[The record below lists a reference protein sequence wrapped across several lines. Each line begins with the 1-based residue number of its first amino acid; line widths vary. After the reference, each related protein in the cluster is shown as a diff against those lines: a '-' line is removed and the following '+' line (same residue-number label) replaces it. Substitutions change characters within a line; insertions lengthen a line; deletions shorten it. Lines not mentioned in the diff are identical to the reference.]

1 MKAIIKKHTARRLLS
16 LLLTASMLLSIL
28 VALPITVLAADYET
42 FNSGAVYI
50 DSSFDGKNVLI
61 KDGVFSVTVSG
72 AKNVNIIFDGV
83 TMDRRYANDTNGT
96 VTGLSDVSTKLG
108 WTCAQTCPLLITNNS
123 EVTVAFRGTNNFYA
137 GTNRCTVSSASY
149 YTKNQGGGGFAGI
162 QVDSGSQLTIAQ
174 SGGTINAYGA
184 FYVEGDNS
192 ENSSYGYNAP
202 TGATQNELAGG
213 AGIGGGVTGSTT
225 TSASSTYT
233 AGTPGTII
241 INGGNINA
249 YGGHEAAGIGGGL
262 NGAATSSSIII
273 NGGNITA
280 YGGRWATGIGDGDS
294 LQKNW
299 SSKYADKYSIIING
313 GMVFSVGGVNCP
325 GIGATDEISTLKE
338 RKDTSGL
345 EIKINGGTVTAK
357 SGYPDG
363 FNPGGTTGYAGE
375 DAAAAIGAGNG
386 TNMASNSISIAS
398 AASIIASGFGH
409 YSITENGTKNEAPPT
424 VNIDSSGYMFLG
436 RFPKLASSAQRTFEL
451 FEADRFD
458 REIEGLTYQYIKY
471 VTQPEDGSTAEIYYY
486 CPEAP
491 NKEWLRKAG
500 SDGSLENST
509 LVELNSAE
517 ELDAKTEELALA
529 LWVGSDSIKI
539 GEVTAPAFFRSIAIT
554 LPNPQDHGGIYAL
567 RIPTSSIYG
576 YTGTLPDGLEHII
589 ITIDA
594 REQGVL
600 SGELDYPVKFNIKFD
615 SVSDTL
621 TDLDIYRDGQ
631 HTDGSNGLIGDLFS
645 ENSFAYTVYIEHDDT
660 KAYIFA
666 KYTKPAK
673 TSDRITLESVGD
685 SLNLSITQVG
695 GDMIVT
701 GEIDMTGS
709 TEKIIRLKKTDTV
722 DNGTLGS
729 IVYKITIIKKANY
742 ILTLNP
748 LDKVYDGAAVKPN
761 ISSFHSQGGDT
772 ITPDADELANATYTY
787 TYYEIKGTSAPT
799 QLESAPKNAGTYKI
813 SAKINAKTFSAEI
826 RDQDS
831 TFTISQKQLTV
842 SRIENALAY
851 VTSEEYNKSWTTAPH
866 PITDPGKIYLTG
878 VVGSD
883 DVTANAASVSYN
895 DTSIGYKADKITL
908 TGITLSGADNA
919 NYTTATE
926 QNVFGQISYSLN
938 KAIFRKKPG
947 TGSVWDKFYPT
958 DSKVPV
964 NDDTKDYHSP
974 KNGTVFDAHSEYVYA
989 RTENKGDAL
998 SIYAVDI
1005 EFGAMYFTYSRS
1017 TWNPDSFA
1025 YEELKGESR
1034 WSGFDGSNNQILIK
1048 NRSNSEVYYAV
1059 NSKIDFIHSSIGDS
1073 TAGIKADIYPSNSS
1087 AGTAIT
1093 GQTKTVSAAT
1103 PGDDKGTGTEGI
1115 ARCYIILSGVPQLA
1129 DSDHFTVVGSLTV
1142 TISRSTG

>member
-28 VALPITVLAADYET
+28 VALPITVLAADYVT
-42 FNSGAVYI
+42 FGENSGAVYI
-50 DSSFDGKNVLI
+50 DSSFNGKNVLI
-61 KDGVFSVTVSG
+61 KNGVFSVTVSG
-72 AKNVNIIFDGV
+72 AKNVNIIFDDV

-96 VTGLSDVSTKLG
+96 VNGLYYVSTEKLG

-174 SGGTINAYGA
+174 SGGTINTHGA

-294 LQKNW
+294 LQANW

-313 GMVFSVGGVNCP
+313 GTVFSVGGVNCP
-325 GIGATDEISTLKE
+325 GIGATDEISTLT

-345 EIKINGGTVTAK
+345 EIKILGGTVTAK

-363 FNPGGTTGYAGE
+363 FNPGGTTE
-375 DAAAAIGAGNG
+375 HKKDDAAAAIGAGNN

-398 AASIIASGFGH
+398 AASVIASGFGH
-409 YSITENGTKNEAPPT
+409 YSITENGTKNEALPT

-471 VTQPEDGSTAEIYYY
+471 VTQPEDGSAAEIYYY

-567 RIPTSSIYG
+567 RIPTSSIYR
-576 YTGTLPDGLEHII
+576 YTGVLPTGLEHII

-666 KYTKPAK
+666 KYTIPAK
-673 TSDRITLESVGD
+673 TSDKITLESVGD

-695 GDMIVT
+695 GDMVVT
-701 GEIDMTGS
+701 GEVDMTGS

-722 DNGTLGS
+722 DNGALGS

-748 LDKVYDGAAVKPN
+748 LGKVYDGAAVKPS

-787 TYYEIKGTSAPT
+787 TYYEINGTSSST

-813 SAKINAKTFSAEI
+813 SAKINAKTFSAECET
-826 RDQDS
+826 S
-831 TFTISQKQLTV
+831 FTISQRTLTV

-851 VTSEEYNKSWTTAPH
+851 VTSEEYNGWTAPH
-866 PITDPGKIYLTG
+866 PIADPGKIYLTG

-883 DVTANAASVSYN
+883 DVRASAASVSYN
-895 DTSIGYKADKITL
+895 EISIGYKADKITL
-908 TGITLSGADNA
+908 TGITLSGNDSG
-919 NYTTATE
+919 NYTTAENQT
-926 QNVFGQISYSLN
+926 VFGQISYSLN

-947 TGSVWDKFYPT
+947 TGSWWDKFYPT
-958 DSKVPV
+958 DSEVPV
-964 NDDTKDYHSP
+964 NDDTADYHSP
-974 KNGTVFDAHSEYVYA
+974 KNGDVFDAHSEYVYA

-1005 EFGAMYFTYSRS
+1005 EFGAMYFTYSKS
-1017 TWNPDSFA
+1017 MWDPDSFE
-1025 YEELKGESR
+1025 YVDLVGESK

-1048 NRSNSEVYYAV
+1048 NRSNSEVCYAV

-1073 TAGIKADIYPSNSS
+1073 TAGIRADIYTENSS

-1093 GQTKTVSAAT
+1093 GQTKTVGAAT

-1129 DSDHFTVVGSLTV
+1129 ESDHFTVVGSLTV